1 MILNGILSRQILSAG
16 QKLEFAD
23 NINLKFLAPA
33 SKNGFPE
40 KDLNNNSLVFKLQ
53 YGEFS
58 MLFTGDIEAK
68 TENDLVSRYGKKL
81 QSTVLKV
88 AHHGS
93 STSSTYNFLK
103 ADTATAGTDKLWR

>member
-1 MILNGILSRQILSAG
+1 
-16 QKLEFAD
+16 
-23 NINLKFLAPA
+23 
-33 SKNGFPE
+33 
-40 KDLNNNSLVFKLQ
+40 
-53 YGEFS
+53 

-103 ADTATAGTDKLWR
+103 SGTATAGTDKLWR

>member
-1 MILNGILSRQILSAG
+1 
-16 QKLEFAD
+16 
-23 NINLKFLAPA
+23 
-33 SKNGFPE
+33 
-40 KDLNNNSLVFKLQ
+40 
-53 YGEFS
+53 

-103 ADTATAGTDKLWR
+103 AVQPQLALISCGDKEKYNHPNKQVLGTFEYLQIPVKVTSQNGEITLRTDGEKYQIMTDK